1 MTTRNRRKDRILN
14 TRIPADLDRELREQ
28 AERLDMP
35 VSELVRG
42 MLTRTVDLLG
52 NLTGNV
58 EHLVN
63 DIVEDVS
70 AFGSGLVPG
79 ATAGRDPV
87 RAAVDQVVGWQQIR
101 IHQPTQCALTGVEL
115 KRGASAQLGI
125 SDEGKPAVIISDEAL
140 ETLLAESSKEPPMVA
155 ITLTRAVT
163 CGVTGREMQP
173 GERAWFRPGAQPAV
187 FVSDEAHDNEEAP

>member
-1 MTTRNRRKDRILN
+1 MTTRSRRKDRILN

-42 MLTRTVDLLG
+42 VLTRTVDLLG

-63 DIVEDVS
+63 NIVEDVS
-70 AFGSGLVPG
+70 AFGSGLAPG
-79 ATAGRDPV
+79 ADAGRDTA
-87 RAAVDQVVGWQQIR
+87 REAIDHVVGWQQIR
-101 IHQPTQCALTGVEL
+101 IHQPTRCALTGAEL
-115 KRGASAQLGI
+115 ARGTSAQLGI
-125 SDEGKPAVIISDEAL
+125 SDEGRPAVIISDEAL
-140 ETLLAESSKEPPMVA
+140 EALLAESTKAPPMVA

-163 CGVTGREMQP
+163 CGATGREMQP
-173 GERAWFRPGAQPAV
+173 GERAWFRPGAQPVV
-187 FVSDEAHDNEEAP
+187 FVCDEAHDNEESP